1 MDRIWET
8 HGGRIAGLIAGL
20 LFGFIFLF
28 VGFWKTL
35 IFGFFVLSGYG
46 VGQWMDSRGEWRE
59 VLEEIVPDKWFRK

>member
-1 MDRIWET
+1 M
-8 HGGRIAGLIAGL
+8 